1 MSALLDS
8 MPWTGT
14 PSQPSALR
22 RLWRYLPQHTRN
34 QLQSNL
40 TRLIAPAPDPD
51 ARGGFPIGIAGM
63 FSTASGIG
71 EGARLAYTSL
81 DASGYAPSAFDL
93 SGAFGQVEFS
103 TESHRRSLTPG
114 GGSLI
119 IHANGPFIP
128 HALLALGTQRVRGR
142 RIIGYWAWEL
152 PRLTPIWQPAFRFVH
167 EVWVPSRFTRDA
179 VAAAT
184 DLPVHVVPHPLPPM
198 PVTPNMRLKLG
209 LPQDALI
216 VLNVFH
222 LGSGFVRKNP
232 MAAIAAFRRAFGDA
246 PDRVMAIKLVD
257 NGAHR
262 ARHELEAA
270 ISGVANI
277 RLIEGMLPHAD
288 MAGLIDASDI
298 VISLHRSE
306 GFGLVLAQAMAL
318 GKPVVATGWS
328 GNLDFMNEGNS
339 ALVSCSLVPVR
350 DPDGAFDACDQEWAE
365 PDIDHAADWLRR
377 LADNA
382 DLRAKLSAAAA
393 ADIHA
398 QLSPE
403 SVVRRIDDLVGRKS
417 LTAQR

>member
-1 MSALLDS
+1 
-8 MPWTGT
+8 
-14 PSQPSALR
+14 
-22 RLWRYLPQHTRN
+22 
-34 QLQSNL
+34 
-40 TRLIAPAPDPD
+40 
-51 ARGGFPIGIAGM
+51 
-63 FSTASGIG
+63 
-71 EGARLAYTSL
+71 
-81 DASGYAPSAFDL
+81 
-93 SGAFGQVEFS
+93 
-103 TESHRRSLTPG
+103 
-114 GGSLI
+114 
-119 IHANGPFIP
+119 
-128 HALLALGTQRVRGR
+128 
-142 RIIGYWAWEL
+142 
-152 PRLTPIWQPAFRFVH
+152 
-167 EVWVPSRFTRDA
+167 
-179 VAAAT
+179 
-184 DLPVHVVPHPLPPM
+184 
-198 PVTPNMRLKLG
+198 
-209 LPQDALI
+209 
-216 VLNVFH
+216 VFH